1 MTFNTYRHNLVK
13 ACIKG
18 DRKAQKDLYD
28 LFASK
33 MMVVAFRYTKSTA
46 EAEDILQEG
55 FLKVF
60 QNIGSLSNENSLE
73 AWIRRIIVNKALNQN
88 RSKIYM
94 FPMKE
99 VEESTSST
107 GEESDLS
114 DLGFKELL
122 VLIQSL
128 PDGCR
133 VIFNMYV
140 MDGYSHKEIS
150 KMLEISTGTSKSQ
163 LARARELLKSKL
175 GKGSEVNYGRI

>member
-1 MTFNTYRHNLVK
+1 MTFNTYRHNLIK

-18 DRKAQKDLYD
+18 ERKAQKDLYD

-33 MMVVAFRYTKSTA
+33 MMVVALRYTKSTA

-60 QNIGSLSNENSLE
+60 QKIGSLVNESSLE
-73 AWIRRIIVNKALNQN
+73 SWIRRIIVNKALNQD

-94 FPMKE
+94 FPMTE
-99 VEESTSST
+99 VVESTSST
-107 GEESDLS
+107 EEEADLS
-114 DLGFKELL
+114 DLGFKELME
-122 VLIQSL
+122 LIRSL

-140 MDGYSHKEIS
+140 IDGYSHKEIA

-175 GKGSEVNYGRI
+175 GKRREVNYGAV